1 MSNNGAKRS
10 PDQQARKKEK
20 DEADIFHDRML
31 YMLSK
36 STNIELLRCFVIEY
50 KPGKNKITFD
60 LHK

>member
-1 MSNNGAKRS
+1 
-10 PDQQARKKEK
+10 
-20 DEADIFHDRML
+20 ML